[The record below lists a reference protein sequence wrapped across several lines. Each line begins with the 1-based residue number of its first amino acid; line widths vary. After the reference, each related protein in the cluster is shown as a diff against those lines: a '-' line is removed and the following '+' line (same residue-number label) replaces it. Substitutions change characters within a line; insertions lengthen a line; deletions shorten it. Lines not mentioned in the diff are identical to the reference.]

1 MKTFKDYFENQ
12 LTPIEMV
19 RTLKSLKPTL
29 ETMLNS
35 IMGVIGK
42 VQVGTD
48 TSNMSSGGESKI
60 DKELEDFKTAVD
72 HIQESLNNLVN
83 KIESTVKENK

>member
-42 VQVGTD
+42 VQVGTN